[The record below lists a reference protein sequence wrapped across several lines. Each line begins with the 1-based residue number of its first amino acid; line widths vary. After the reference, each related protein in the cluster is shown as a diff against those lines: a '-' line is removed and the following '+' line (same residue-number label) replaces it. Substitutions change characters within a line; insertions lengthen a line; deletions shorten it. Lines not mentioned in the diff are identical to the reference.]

1 MKKIIIPAIFAAIVS
16 FIACEKQP
24 LASIENIEKEQALDS
39 YVYTINAV
47 APDTK
52 SDYDG
57 SGTFSWSVGDAISV
71 LFHNGATNKFFTLTT
86 TGSGSSA
93 TFSGVI
99 EDGYVIGASDGTASD
114 KKIWALYPASANH
127 AYTEG
132 SNPSFHIAAETD
144 FTASHFSANMPMY
157 DLLTEEG
164 NLSFKH
170 LAVGYKFIVSNIDD
184 SVTKIRF
191 TVTNQLS
198 YALSGK
204 ISMSGSSSKYLS
216 YGSLTDASQT
226 ISFVSSVVDHSAVFY
241 VSTRYSQ
248 TYFRPTITITDYN
261 TGNVIKELEATKT
274 PAAITTK
281 GKVQP
286 ITISAPGTGTPWSFT
301 SPNSIDWSSV
311 TASANGRSDNPYDG
325 IKVIKG
331 KMDATYLYLYFE
343 VDESALYD
351 NADYKYANY
360 SFLYLGDSDSATAFD
375 WQWTSMYTTKIS
387 SWIKYNNNLAFMN
400 WNANISSYIE
410 EHNDV
415 AYYEVKITRSAFSCL
430 SGSSALVSL
439 EINKQYVQIVEEQE
453 KWLGSS
459 TQVGFAPTTGVA
471 ALTVTAD

>member
-57 SGTFSWSVGDAISV
+57 SGTFSWSAGDAISV

-170 LAVGYKFIVSNIDD
+170 LAVG
-184 SVTKIRF
+184 
-191 TVTNQLS
+191 
-198 YALSGK
+198 
-204 ISMSGSSSKYLS
+204 
-216 YGSLTDASQT
+216 
-226 ISFVSSVVDHSAVFY
+226 
-241 VSTRYSQ
+241 
-248 TYFRPTITITDYN
+248 
-261 TGNVIKELEATKT
+261 
-274 PAAITTK
+274 
-281 GKVQP
+281 
-286 ITISAPGTGTPWSFT
+286 
-301 SPNSIDWSSV
+301 
-311 TASANGRSDNPYDG
+311 
-325 IKVIKG
+325 
-331 KMDATYLYLYFE
+331 
-343 VDESALYD
+343 
-351 NADYKYANY
+351 
-360 SFLYLGDSDSATAFD
+360 
-375 WQWTSMYTTKIS
+375 
-387 SWIKYNNNLAFMN
+387 
-400 WNANISSYIE
+400 
-410 EHNDV
+410 
-415 AYYEVKITRSAFSCL
+415 
-430 SGSSALVSL
+430 
-439 EINKQYVQIVEEQE
+439 
-453 KWLGSS
+453 
-459 TQVGFAPTTGVA
+459 
-471 ALTVTAD
+471 